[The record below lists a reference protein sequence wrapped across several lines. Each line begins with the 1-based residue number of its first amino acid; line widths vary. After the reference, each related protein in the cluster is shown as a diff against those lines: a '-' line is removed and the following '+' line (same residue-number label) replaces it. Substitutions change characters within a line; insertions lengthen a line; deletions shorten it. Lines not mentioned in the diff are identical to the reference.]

1 MTSIAISPKFQIV
14 IPKAIRAV
22 LNLRPGQ
29 RVEVKLDASGRVF
42 LEPELDMRSAR
53 GFLEPIPGVDVT
65 DVPNDPES
73 PVGENGKIG
82 K

>member
-1 MTSIAISPKFQIV
+1 MTSVAISPKFQIV

-29 RVEVKLDASGRVF
+29 RMEVRLDASGRVF

-53 GFLEPIPGVDVT
+53 GFLEPISGVDVT
-65 DVPNDPES
+65 DVPNDPDDPDDSEG
-73 PVGENGKIG
+73 PA
-82 K
+82 